1 MFARF
6 FIDKPVFSWVVAIII
21 MLAGTASILSL
32 PIAQYPDIAPP
43 TVSISANYSGA
54 DAQTVEN
61 SVTQVLEQQLTGLD
75 GLLYFSSSS
84 SSAGS
89 ASISLTFEQ
98 GTDADYAQVQVQNKV
113 QQVNS
118 RLPSAVQSEGVTVTK
133 SQSDMLLIAA
143 VYDET
148 D

>member
-61 SVTQVLEQQLTGLD
+61 SVTQVLEQQLTVWMVYCIFLPPAH
-75 GLLYFSSSS
+75 LRE
-84 SSAGS
+84 AP
-89 ASISLTFEQ
+89 
-98 GTDADYAQVQVQNKV
+98 V
-113 QQVNS
+113 S
-118 RLPSAVQSEGVTVTK
+118 R
-133 SQSDMLLIAA
+133 
-143 VYDET
+143 
-148 D
+148 